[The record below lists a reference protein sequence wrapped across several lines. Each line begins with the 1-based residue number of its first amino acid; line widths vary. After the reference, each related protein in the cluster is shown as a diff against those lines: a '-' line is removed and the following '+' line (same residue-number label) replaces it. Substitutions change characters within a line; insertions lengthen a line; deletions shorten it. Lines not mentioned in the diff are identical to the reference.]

1 MPSDD
6 LSGDYPFVDGKTG
19 GANTSF
25 MEVDTELDKVCVAGQ
40 VRRTDDL
47 SSASATVTFTYSST
61 GDISK
66 DTDKKVKADF
76 GTVTLTLDI
85 SGEEVTPYHQ
95 EITPQQC
102 KLKATLLKGGSADKV
117 TLRCDLGENF
127 SAFSDLNP
135 LNPQYLTN
143 IANAYLHE
151 KRVTASPKKGK
162 LGISHI
168 GEPTDQQPPATCNVS
183 SNED

>member
-1 MPSDD
+1 VPSDD

-47 SSASATVTFTYSST
+47 SSASATVTFAYSST

-76 GTVTLTLDI
+76 GAVTLTLDI
-85 SGEEVTPYHQ
+85 SGEDVTPYHQ
-95 EITPQQC
+95 EITPQC
-102 KLKATLLKGGSADKV
+102 KLKATLLKRGSADKV

-143 IANAYLHE
+143 IANAYVHQ
-151 KRVTASPKKGK
+151 KRVTANLKSGR
-162 LGISHI
+162 LSISHVGVPAD
-168 GEPTDQQPPATCNVS
+168 GEVPASCTLPPT
-183 SNED
+183 